1 MFFYANYSTK
11 QSFVELKYTKQ
22 RYDEYIFTQKYA
34 NFAFLLGR
42 LLGGSCLCFSYFRKH
57 TKSLS
62 KLVRAQC
69 GLM

>member
-1 MFFYANYSTK
+1 MFFYANYSIK

-34 NFAFLLGR
+34 NFAFLQGR
-42 LLGGSCLCFSYFRKH
+42 LCFSYFRKH